1 MCIETRGMWLRLS
14 DDTPMERKAERQSRL
29 GSFQGRIRCKRFA
42 RRCHQESRILLGVR
56 VCLEYGQATRSLRP
70 SCALRAPTH
79 WLLFEF
85 KGPMLKVS
93 GEIVN
98 SVPPNVMDMATSVLQ
113 GTNIIICESVQRHS
127 GHVPD
132 DDVLVQVPSLAKAEP
147 GMLL

>member
-1 MCIETRGMWLRLS
+1 MRPG
-14 DDTPMERKAERQSRL
+14 DDTPMERKAKRQSRL
-29 GSFQGRIRCKRFA
+29 DYFQGRIRCKRLP
-42 RRCHQESRILLGVR
+42 RKCHQEPRILLGVR
-56 VCLEYGQATRSLRP
+56 VCLEYGQAMRSPRP

-79 WLLFEF
+79 WELLSGSE
-85 KGPMLKVS
+85 GPILKVS